1 MRLDVDEVSFSYGPG
16 LRTVLDGVSFSYE
29 SPEVLC
35 ILGGNGQGKSTL
47 LQCIVGAFRIAGGS
61 VRIDGVAV
69 GDWKPRDLA
78 RKIAYIP
85 QGHVPSFGYP
95 VLDVVAMGRTSR
107 MGRFASPGERDRAC
121 ALEQLAYLGIA
132 HLAKTPYTAISGGER
147 QLVMIAAALAQDPE
161 LLLLDEPTAHLDFG
175 NQYKFIE
182 LVERLRARGM
192 GVIMTTHFPD
202 HALMLH
208 GTCAIMAGGKVA
220 SMGPAQRII
229 TDESMARLYGIEVH
243 VRRVGGRA
251 VCVPGPLA

>member
-147 QLVMIAAALAQDPE
+147 QLAALRHRGACAPRGR
-161 LLLLDEPTAHLDFG
+161 AG
-175 NQYKFIE
+175 G
-182 LVERLRARGM
+182 LRARAACVMRACRGCARSPRFTC
-192 GVIMTTHFPD
+192 GIHVLIGTGNGGPD
-202 HALMLH
+202 SF
-208 GTCAIMAGGKVA
+208 C
-220 SMGPAQRII
+220 SMG
-229 TDESMARLYGIEVH
+229 S
-243 VRRVGGRA
+243 
-251 VCVPGPLA
+251 